1 MFSPFSSISGYLQ
14 YLILGWP
21 TMLLSPVGLH
31 VCYCCHFFPQIRDQP
46 EDKKTSIIDSVVENT
61 NAICDE
67 CKLGVEH
74 ISNAILGCYSNPNFF
89 TFRAVITIARCELVV
104 DKIQE
109 WSTKEDTEIADL
121 PLAQTGCPV
130 HINTYDAADCDPDTD
145 DSGGGSRGSNNSGSI
160 AGGVIAAIVVVLV
173 VIILA
178 VVTFLLYW
186 RRRTRKVGFYRHS
199 GNVLRRYRIAGN
211 FRGAI
216 KCLTL

>member
-1 MFSPFSSISGYLQ
+1 MYAIAVTS
-14 YLILGWP
+14 
-21 TMLLSPVGLH
+21 
-31 VCYCCHFFPQIRDQP
+31 FPQIRDQP
-46 EDKKTSIIDSVVENT
+46 EDKKTSIIESVVENT

-67 CKLGVEH
+67 CKLGAEH

-89 TFRAVITIARCELVV
+89 TFRAVITITRCELVV

-130 HINTYDAADCDPDTD
+130 RINTYDAADCDPDTG
-145 DSGGGSRGSNNSGSI
+145 DSGGSSGGDNGGSI

-178 VVTFLLYW
+178 VVAFLLYW
-186 RRRTRKVGFYRHS
+186 RRHTRKVGFYET
-199 GNVLRRYRIAGN
+199 
-211 FRGAI
+211 FR
-216 KCLTL
+216 